1 MYTLI
6 IVDDDELIRKGL
18 EKVIQWEK
26 MGFSVAG
33 TFKGAVDAL
42 EYLKSNTADVI
53 LTDIRM
59 PHMTGLEL
67 IDEAKKIR
75 KDIKSVIISGYG
87 EFELAKKALLLKVE
101 DYLLK
106 PLGEEEI
113 ETAFLKL
120 KKNLDSE
127 KFVTDGDSKQK
138 IGREYELM
146 KLLDNHVRMVS
157 LFEEDKRGKNCY
169 EMILIRLKA
178 KKGGDWDGEQM
189 DACESMIRQVFLS
202 LIHI

>member
-138 IGREYELM
+138 IGRE
-146 KLLDNHVRMVS
+146 D
-157 LFEEDKRGKNCY
+157 
-169 EMILIRLKA
+169 
-178 KKGGDWDGEQM
+178 
-189 DACESMIRQVFLS
+189 
-202 LIHI
+202 

>member
-42 EYLKSNTADVI
+42 EYLKSNTTDVI

-101 DYLLK
+101 DYLLN
-106 PLGEEEI
+106 PLG
-113 ETAFLKL
+113 
-120 KKNLDSE
+120 KK
-127 KFVTDGDSKQK
+127 
-138 IGREYELM
+138 
-146 KLLDNHVRMVS
+146 
-157 LFEEDKRGKNCY
+157 
-169 EMILIRLKA
+169 RL
-178 KKGGDWDGEQM
+178 
-189 DACESMIRQVFLS
+189 RPRF
-202 LIHI
+202 